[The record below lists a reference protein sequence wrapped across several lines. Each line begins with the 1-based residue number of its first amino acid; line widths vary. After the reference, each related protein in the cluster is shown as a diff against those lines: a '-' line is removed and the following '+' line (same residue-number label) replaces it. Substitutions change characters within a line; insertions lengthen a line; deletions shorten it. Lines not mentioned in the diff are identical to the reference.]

1 MKNNNF
7 IYTFILFIFC
17 TFCLSGCISLSR
29 NVVPVDD
36 IAEKSDEYT
45 IRAVQIS
52 DAHFS
57 KEKPLFDSLAD
68 LVNKLN
74 PDIIF
79 LTGDQAVSTAS
90 IEIMERYLSK
100 ITVPC
105 AKFAVSGN
113 WEFSPK
119 TGVLEKFD
127 DYCNAFKNSGFELLA
142 NNGEVLDFDGKKL
155 AVYGLEPLLCGN
167 PSFENFAPLENAA
180 NVVLGHCPVLFDQLP
195 QTDLPLLM
203 LSGHTH
209 GGQVLI
215 FGKALYFPEG
225 TGQYY
230 SGIYK
235 NGNNTL
241 FVSTGVGNS
250 TLEIRNLAPSIEI
263 ITFVFDENKKYKETR
278 FQTVEVY

>member
-1 MKNNNF
+1 MKNKKF
-7 IYTFILFIFC
+7 FYTFILFILCAVCF
-17 TFCLSGCISLSR
+17 SGCISLSR
-29 NVVPVDD
+29 NVVSVDK
-36 IAEKSDEYT
+36 IEENSDEFV

-52 DAHFS
+52 DAHFT
-57 KEKPLFDSLAD
+57 KEKPLFDTLVD

-74 PDIIF
+74 PDVIF
-79 LTGDQAVSTAS
+79 LTGDQAVSQES
-90 IEIMERYLSK
+90 IGIMEHYLSR
-100 ITVPC
+100 INVPC

-167 PSFENFAPLENAA
+167 PSFERFSPVENAA
-180 NVVLGHCPVLFDQLP
+180 NVVLGHCPVLFDQMQ
-195 QTDLPLLM
+195 QTDFPLLM

-230 SGIYK
+230 AGVYK

-241 FVSTGVGNS
+241 YVSTGVGNS
-250 TLEIRNLAPSIEI
+250 TLEIRNLAPSIEV
-263 ITFVFDENKKYKETR
+263 ITFVFDKDKNYKETR
-278 FQTVEVY
+278 FQTVEVR